1 MLQKVLSLKLPT
13 RPVWYILPIGLFVL
27 FVGFLFLNGT
37 ISITEDAVTTFIGS
51 DFALYL
57 LVGLGAQLVD
67 GALGMAYGVTSTS
80 FLLSLGVT
88 PAVSSASVHVAE
100 MFTTG
105 ASAISHFR
113 FKNINKKLFKGLL
126 IPGVIGA
133 VTGAYLLSDVIDGDM
148 IKPYIAFY
156 MLILG
161 LIIIRKAVQKN
172 FIKNKTKR
180 IGVLAATGGFLDSIG
195 GGGWGP
201 IVTSTLLGQ
210 GRDPRYTIG
219 SVNAAEFVVTF
230 ASGITFLI
238 FHGVNSWQVVLGLIV
253 GGVIAAPVG
262 ALVVGKIKRKPLML
276 TVGIL
281 VILLSLRTILQS
293 VGLI

>member
-1 MLQKVLSLKLPT
+1 MLTKVLSLKLPSISAWFIV
-13 RPVWYILPIGLFVL
+13 PAVI
-27 FVGFLFLNGT
+27 LFLALALFLVNGSLAIGSAE
-37 ISITEDAVTTFIGS
+37 ISSFIGS

-57 LVGLGAQLVD
+57 LVGLAAQLVD

-80 FLLSLGVT
+80 FLLSLGVS
-88 PAVSSASVHVAE
+88 PAISSTSVHVAE

-113 FKNINKKLFKGLL
+113 FKNINKKLFKSLL

-133 VTGAYLLSDVIDGDM
+133 IVGAYLLSDVIDGDA

-161 LIIIRKAVQKN
+161 LIIIKKALQKTLV
-172 FIKNKTKR
+172 KSKTRR
-180 IGVLAATGGFLDSIG
+180 IGILAAAGGFLDSIG

-219 SVNAAEFVVTF
+219 SVNAAEFVIAF
-230 ASGITFLI
+230 ASGVTFLI
-238 FHGVNSWQVVLGLIV
+238 FTGVSSWQVVSGLII
-253 GGVIAAPVG
+253 GGVIAAPFG
-262 ALVVGKIKRKPLML
+262 AMLVGKIKRRPLML
-276 TVGIL
+276 IIGCL
-281 VILLSLRTILQS
+281 VIGLSVRTIWLSL
-293 VGLI
+293 